1 MSRLIQPLG
10 EHFLYCSPE
19 RMNRELYRLRPAVT
33 PGYGRKPKKNRGS
46 RLGQSKT
53 G

>member
-1 MSRLIQPLG
+1 MSRLIQPLS

-19 RMNRELYRLRPAVT
+19 TMNRELYRLSPPPRA
-33 PGYGRKPKKNRGS
+33 GFSQKPKKTQGDRHAKA
-46 RLGQSKT
+46 KT

>member
-1 MSRLIQPLG
+1 MIRLIQPLS

-19 RMNRELYRLRPAVT
+19 TLDRELYRLSPPPRAGVSQ
-33 PGYGRKPKKNRGS
+33 KQKKTKGDHHANA
-46 RLGQSKT
+46 KT